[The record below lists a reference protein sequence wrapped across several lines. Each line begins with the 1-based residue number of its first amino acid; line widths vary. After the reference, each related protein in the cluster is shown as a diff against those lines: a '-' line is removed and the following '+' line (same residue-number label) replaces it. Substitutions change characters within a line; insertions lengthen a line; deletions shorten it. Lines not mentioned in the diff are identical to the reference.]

1 MFLSVILLC
10 NTPFNILSEN
20 RRDME
25 RVKNNRNLETRDGLK
40 NIMFT
45 TLLISFVSIAAIN
58 INIYVLAFLIIL
70 APALLINVVWVLIHT
85 NNKKTTRNKI
95 NG

>member
-10 NTPFNILSEN
+10 NTLFNILNEN
-20 RRDME
+20 RKDME
-25 RVKNNRNLETRDGLK
+25 RVNNDRKLETRDGLK

-85 NNKKTTRNKI
+85 NNKKTTRNRI
-95 NG
+95 NS

>member
-1 MFLSVILLC
+1 
-10 NTPFNILSEN
+10 
-20 RRDME
+20 ME
-25 RVKNNRNLETRDGLK
+25 RVNNDRKLETRDGLK

-85 NNKKTTRNKI
+85 NNKKTTRNRI
-95 NG
+95 NS